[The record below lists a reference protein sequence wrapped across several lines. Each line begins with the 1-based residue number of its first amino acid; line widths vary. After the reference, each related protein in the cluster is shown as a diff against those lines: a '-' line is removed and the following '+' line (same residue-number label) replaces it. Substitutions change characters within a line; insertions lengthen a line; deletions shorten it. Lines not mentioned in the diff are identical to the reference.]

1 LSVPPEN
8 RVGRDDRRDL
18 TEPATAHPVS
28 MHGQPTAFFIGEAD
42 PATRRARRMRFSS
55 IRYPTLACRSSAHQP
70 ATAITK
76 SRTAVTSTT
85 AGVYLTR

>member
-1 LSVPPEN
+1 MSGVTI
-8 RVGRDDRRDL
+8 VA

-28 MHGQPTAFFIGEAD
+28 MHGQSTASFIGEAD
-42 PATRRARRMRFSS
+42 PATEARAEDAVFLNQ
-55 IRYPTLACRSSAHQP
+55 IRDVACRSSAHQP

-76 SRTAVTSTT
+76 SGTAVTSTT

>member
-1 LSVPPEN
+1 M
-8 RVGRDDRRDL
+8 D
-18 TEPATAHPVS
+18 
-28 MHGQPTAFFIGEAD
+28 GQPTAFFIGEAD
-42 PATRRARRMRFSS
+42 PTTEARAEDAVSS
-55 IRYPTLACRSSAHQP
+55 IRYATVASCPSAHQP